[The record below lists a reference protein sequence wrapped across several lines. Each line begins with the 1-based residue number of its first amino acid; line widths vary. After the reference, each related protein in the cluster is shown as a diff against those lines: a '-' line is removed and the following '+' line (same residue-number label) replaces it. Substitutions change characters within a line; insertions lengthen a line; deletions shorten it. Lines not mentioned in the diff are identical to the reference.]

1 MLRRIAIVLVAV
13 IALIVGSFCFFTFKK
28 PALDDKIRS
37 TLDGSFVKLSRG
49 VVHYELGGP
58 EDGPVVVLVHGFTTP
73 YFIWDK
79 TFPALVDAG
88 FRVLRYDLYG
98 RGFSDRPRTKYDHDL
113 FDDQLLELIRALDL
127 KTPVN
132 LLGLSMGG
140 AVCVTFTDR
149 HPELVSKLGL
159 IAPLI
164 FPLKEPFTHKLGRM
178 PLIGDTIMAAAGERI
193 LKSRAPQNLYDIER
207 FPEFMGLFEEQL
219 RYRGFEQAVLSTMR
233 HLRYEPLMIALH
245 NVGKQDRP
253 VLLIWGK
260 NDDVIM
266 FKDMCVPVRATLPR
280 AELIAVGEAGHVV
293 HYEKPGEVNP
303 GIVEF
308 FKTGRLTR

>member
-13 IALIVGSFCFFTFKK
+13 IVLIVGSFCFFTFKK

-37 TLDGSFVKLSRG
+37 TLNGSFVRLSRG

-79 TFPALVDAG
+79 TFPALVDTG

-98 RGFSDRPRTKYDHDL
+98 RGFSDRPRTNYDLVL
-113 FDDQLLELIRALDL
+113 FDGQLLELIRTLDL
-127 KTPVN
+127 KTPVH

-159 IAPLI
+159 IAPLS
-164 FPLKEPFTHKLGRM
+164 FPQEEPFVRKLGRM
-178 PLIGDTIMAAAGERI
+178 PLIGDYIMAAAGEGI
-193 LKSRAPQNLYDIER
+193 LKSGVEKSLYHIER
-207 FPEFMGLFEEQL
+207 FPEFMGLFDEQL
-219 RYRGFEQAVLSTMR
+219 KYRGYKEAILSTLR
-233 HLRYEPLMIALH
+233 HLRYEPVMIALH

-253 VLLIWGK
+253 ILLIWGK
-260 NDDVIM
+260 KDEVIP
-266 FKDMCVPVRATLPR
+266 FSMCVRVRATLPK
-280 AELIAVGEAGHVV
+280 ADLIAVDDGGPQRQLRKTRGSQSCDHVA
-293 HYEKPGEVNP
+293 
-303 GIVEF
+303 F
-308 FKTGRLTR
+308 FKE